1 MNDTPYREVVR
12 PDDAAAVRRLVE
24 ATGFF
29 HPEEVDIA
37 QELVDE
43 RLAKGEASGYLF
55 LFAEEDGEL
64 VGYSCYGIIPL
75 TVASWDLYWIAVHP
89 SRQGTGLGRRLLAAT
104 EAKIRAAGGT
114 AAYAE
119 TSGRPQYEPTR
130 AFYTRCGYDTAA
142 VFADFYAPGDA
153 KYVFVK
159 RVQ

>member
-1 MNDTPYREVVR
+1 MSEAVYREEVR
-12 PDDAAAVRRLVE
+12 PADAGAVRRLVE

-29 HPEEVDIA
+29 HPEEIDIA

-55 LFAEEDGEL
+55 LFAEEGGEL

-89 SRQGTGLGRRLLAAT
+89 SHQGTGLGRRLLAAT

-119 TSGRPQYEPTR
+119 TSGRPQYAPTR

-142 VFADFYAPGDA
+142 VFDDFYAPGDA

-159 RVQ
+159 RV

>member
-1 MNDTPYREVVR
+1 MSEAAYREEVR
-12 PDDAAAVRRLVE
+12 PADALAVRRLVE

-29 HPEEVDIA
+29 HPEEIDIA

-55 LFAEEDGEL
+55 LFAEEGGEL

-104 EAKIRAAGGT
+104 ETRIREAGGT

-142 VFADFYAPGDA
+142 VFDDFYAPGDA

-159 RVQ
+159 RV

>member
-1 MNDTPYREVVR
+1 MRDTGYREDVR
-12 PDDAAAVRRLVE
+12 SSDAQAVRRLVE

-119 TSGRPQYEPTR
+119 TSGRPQYAPTR

-159 RVQ
+159 RV

>member
-1 MNDTPYREVVR
+1 MSESGFREEVR
-12 PDDAAAVRRLVE
+12 PADAGAVRRLVE

-29 HPEEVDIA
+29 HPEEIDIA

-104 EAKIRAAGGT
+104 EARIRDAGGG

-142 VFADFYAPGDA
+142 VFPDFYGPDDA
-153 KYVFVK
+153 KHVFVK
-159 RVQ
+159 RV